1 MNATNHSP
9 TPDVAAILEG
19 LRAEIR
25 SRAATTAMAGDDP
38 IAHELRQCV
47 EQLEIARVVS
57 AHWPLEEKNLLQKI
71 QALFNKMV
79 RRLLRWYI
87 NPIVEQQNAFND
99 VSARTLRRLIAAN
112 AELRAQ
118 LQALQAGEQTVPPAA
133 PPTPPVVPP
142 TDTAALQT
150 LIGERGQQEPP
161 AALSDLALRALQPRL
176 AEQARVNAHWE
187 LAGAS
192 LFEQLR
198 GRLQRLIRRFLRWYI
213 NPIVDQQNAYN
224 AALAAALAAMLAA
237 DAESRARLALL
248 RAEQFRRR

>member
-1 MNATNHSP
+1 MNSTDNASA
-9 TPDVAAILEG
+9 PDVAAILEG

-25 SRAATTAMAGDDP
+25 SRAATVQADDDP
-38 IAHELRQCV
+38 IARELRQCV
-47 EQLEIARVVS
+47 EQLEIARVIS

-71 QALFNKMV
+71 QALFNKVV

-118 LQALQAGEQTVPPAA
+118 LEALQADPPAA
-133 PPTPPVVPP
+133 PPAAPPPTPPIEP
-142 TDTAALQT
+142 TVETVDLQD
-150 LIGERGQQEPP
+150 LVGERGQQEPP
-161 AALSDLALRALQPRL
+161 AALSDLELRALQAQL
-176 AEQARVNAHWE
+176 QDKTQVNAHWD
-187 LAGAS
+187 LAGPS
-192 LFEQLR
+192 LFEQVR
-198 GRLQRLIRRFLRWYI
+198 GALQRLIRRSLRWYI

-224 AALAAALAAMLAA
+224 AALVAALAAMLAA

-248 RAEQFRRR
+248 RAEKLRRR